1 MSKQIIKLAISNTKT
16 VNKTKVNH
24 IQSINRQFHFRLDFS
39 LVSSIYEINCG
50 TIIINCVLTS
60 TDNID
65 KNEIF
70 SVERLI
76 TNDILEK
83 FVINSEKL
91 CFPVVGNLYGVSYF

>member
-24 IQSINRQFHFRLDFS
+24 IQSIKRQFHFHLNFS
-39 LVSSIYEINCG
+39 LVSSFYEINCE
-50 TIIINCVLTS
+50 TISINYVLTS